1 METQIISATEYR
13 NVSLS
18 LLSESKTNP
27 RRTFDDAALIELA
40 ESIRAQGVLSPL
52 LVRPLNERSFEIVA
66 GARRFRAAQMAEAAT
81 VPVRIVQLT
90 DAQAIEMS
98 IVENLQRK
106 DVHPLEEAQGFR
118 ALLNLDEPKY
128 SIEQIAAKTGK
139 SPAYCLAR
147 LKLTELAPVVVEA
160 FSKDEIGVG
169 HALLLAK
176 LQPAQQEEALPHC
189 FREDW
194 GSGSKAKR
202 ILLPVR
208 QLQSWIEQNVLLI
221 LKDAPFSKRDAQL
234 VPAAGSCLDCPKRT
248 GHNKLLFADLTAGN
262 SDACSDPSCYSAKLD
277 AHVKQT
283 IAAKPKLVQITTA
296 YGKPAEGS
304 VILPRNQ
311 YVEIRQEKPQNNYQ
325 QAAPEYKP
333 CKHTTEAIVAEGT
346 DKGKLRKVCA
356 DPNCPVHHPKKHPS
370 KADATFKAEQE
381 KRRREEAIANATG
394 LRVLSAIAAAV
405 PVRLMKRDLLFV
417 VERVMPM
424 VDDRRLEI
432 VARNRGIKKAKD
444 SDSISK
450 LLSAYV
456 RKAEEGELGRLLIEM
471 VILRSVQTQGSG
483 KALQEAAAVYKVDT
497 NTIAA
502 KVKQEFAAKGKAQ
515 AAKKAVANAKPKAAK
530 KAKAA

>member
-1 METQIISATEYR
+1 
-13 NVSLS
+13 
-18 LLSESKTNP
+18 
-27 RRTFDDAALIELA
+27 
-40 ESIRAQGVLSPL
+40 
-52 LVRPLNERSFEIVA
+52 
-66 GARRFRAAQMAEAAT
+66 MAEAAT

-221 LKDAPFSKRDAQL
+221 LKDAPFSKRDGQL

-248 GHNKLLFADLTAGN
+248 GHNKLLFSDL
-262 SDACSDPSCYSAKLD
+262 S
-277 AHVKQT
+277 
-283 IAAKPKLVQITTA
+283 
-296 YGKPAEGS
+296 
-304 VILPRNQ
+304 
-311 YVEIRQEKPQNNYQ
+311 
-325 QAAPEYKP
+325 
-333 CKHTTEAIVAEGT
+333 
-346 DKGKLRKVCA
+346 RK
-356 DPNCPVHHPKKHPS
+356 
-370 KADATFKAEQE
+370 F
-381 KRRREEAIANATG
+381 
-394 LRVLSAIAAAV
+394 
-405 PVRLMKRDLLFV
+405 
-417 VERVMPM
+417 
-424 VDDRRLEI
+424 
-432 VARNRGIKKAKD
+432 
-444 SDSISK
+444 
-450 LLSAYV
+450 
-456 RKAEEGELGRLLIEM
+456 GRLL
-471 VILRSVQTQGSG
+471 
-483 KALQEAAAVYKVDT
+483 
-497 NTIAA
+497 
-502 KVKQEFAAKGKAQ
+502 
-515 AAKKAVANAKPKAAK
+515 
-530 KAKAA
+530 

>member
-1 METQIISATEYR
+1 MEMTVINATEYR
-13 NVSLS
+13 NLPVA
-18 LLSESKTNP
+18 LLTESTTNP
-27 RRTFDDAALIELA
+27 RRTFDEAALKELA
-40 ESIRAQGVLSPL
+40 SSIRAQGVLSPL

-66 GARRFRAAQMAEAAT
+66 GARRYRAAQMAEIAT

-90 DAQAIEMS
+90 DAQAVEMS

-118 ALLNLDEPKY
+118 ALLSLDTPKY
-128 SIEQIAAKTGK
+128 NVEQIAAKTGK

-147 LKLTELAPVVVEA
+147 LKLTELAPVVIEA

-194 GSGSKAKR
+194 GSGSKARR

-208 QLQSWIEQNVLLI
+208 QLQSWIEQNVMLI

-248 GHNKLLFADLTAGN
+248 GHNKLLFADLSGN
-262 SDACSDPSCYSAKLD
+262 SDACSDPSCYAAKLD
-277 AHVKQT
+277 AHVKKA
-283 IAAKPKLVQITTA
+283 IADKPKLVQITTA

-304 VILPRNQ
+304 PIVPRNQ
-311 YVEIRQEKPQNNYQ
+311 YVEIRQEKPQNKYQ

-333 CKHTTEAIVAEGT
+333 CKHTTDAIIAEGIG
-346 DKGKLRKVCA
+346 KGTIHKVCA
-356 DPNCPVHHPKKHPS
+356 DPNCAIHHPKKQPS

-381 KRRREEAIANATG
+381 KRRREEAIANAIG

-417 VERVMPM
+417 VERLAAML
-424 VDDRRLEI
+424 DGRKLEI
-432 VARNRGIKKAKD
+432 AAHNHGLKKTKEGD
-444 SDSISK
+444 SAAK
-450 LLSAYV
+450 LLIAYI
-456 RKAEEGELGRLLIEM
+456 RKAEEGELGRLLVEM
-471 VILRSVQTQGSG
+471 VILLSAQTQSSA
-483 KALQEAAAVYKVDT
+483 KALQEAATAYKVDT
-497 NTIAA
+497 NAIAA
-502 KVKQEFAAKGKAQ
+502 KVKQEFAAKEKTQ
-515 AAKKAVANAKPKAAK
+515 AAKKTTAKAKLVK